1 MLPAGNIFIQLTH
14 GVHDQMPSLNFLDL
28 RSLPVKEA
36 EAIILPIPYEA
47 TTTYGA
53 GTREGPEAI
62 IAASRQVELWDETE
76 NWDPSA
82 VIALATAGA
91 VFPEVSGPQAMLDKI
106 RKTVQSW
113 VSQGK
118 FVAALGGEHTI
129 TLGLVQACQ
138 TRYPD
143 LTVVALD
150 AHADLRESFE
160 GSKFSHACVLRRV
173 YELGRPL
180 VILGVR
186 SYSQEEFN
194 LLRVAPRLKVFKA
207 GELSGTEGWAAAL
220 EHLQGISGP
229 VYLSIDL
236 DALDPGIM
244 PAVGTP
250 EPGGLTYYQALA
262 IMETLAKRGPIVG
275 LDLVELAPIPGNRV
289 SEFTAARLL
298 YKALGYIYH
307 SRRK

>member
-1 MLPAGNIFIQLTH
+1 MAP
-14 GVHDQMPSLNFLDL
+14 LNFLDL

-36 EAIILPIPYEA
+36 EAVILPIPYEA

-62 IAASRQVELWDETE
+62 LAASRQVELYDEDH

-82 VIALATAGA
+82 AIRLATAQPIS
-91 VFPEVSGPQAMLDKI
+91 PEVAGPQAMLEKI
-106 RKTVQSW
+106 KRIVQPW

-118 FVAALGGEHTI
+118 LICALGGEHTI
-129 TLGLVQACQ
+129 TVALVQAVQ

-143 LTVVALD
+143 FNVVALD
-150 AHADLRESFE
+150 AHADLRESYD
-160 GSKFSHACVLRRV
+160 GSKLSHACVLRRL

-180 VILGVR
+180 TILGTR
-186 SYSQEEFN
+186 SYSKEEAD
-194 LLRVAPRLKVFKA
+194 LLWVAPRLKMFKA
-207 GELSGTEGWAAAL
+207 RELNTPAGWDAAL
-220 EHLQGISGP
+220 AHLQGIAGP

-236 DALDPGIM
+236 DALDPSIM

-250 EPGGLTYYQALA
+250 EPGGLSYGQVLT
-262 IMETLAKRGPIVG
+262 IMETLSKRGPIIG
-275 LDLVELAPIPGNRV
+275 LDLVELAPIPGHKV

-298 YKALGYIYH
+298 YKVLGYIYQ
-307 SRRK
+307 SRRPA